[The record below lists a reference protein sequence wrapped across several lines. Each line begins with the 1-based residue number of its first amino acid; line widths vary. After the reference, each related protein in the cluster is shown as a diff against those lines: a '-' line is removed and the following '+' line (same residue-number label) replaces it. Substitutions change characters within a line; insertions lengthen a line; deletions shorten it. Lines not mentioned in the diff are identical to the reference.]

1 MSDKSTF
8 CMTLF
13 ELNSRRSKLIYSDQK
28 QICGRL
34 VMEMYFEA
42 VITNRRE
49 ETLK

>member
-13 ELNSRRSKLIYSDQK
+13 ELNFRRSKLIDSDQK

-34 VMEMYFEA
+34 GMKMYFEA
-42 VITNRRE
+42 VITNGHE